1 MDQSRDVRVGS
12 FVLGS
17 RQGADHADT
26 ATVGAAS
33 ASSHAGVQPCKEAN
47 PMTTK
52 LGPPVRIFQTSGKD
66 SQTTEKGTNG
76 VRSDEQWVS
85 AGAGR

>member
-1 MDQSRDVRVGS
+1 M
-12 FVLGS
+12 LGS
-17 RQGADHADT
+17 PQGCGPRCT
-26 ATVGAAS
+26 ATVGATS
-33 ASSHAGVQPCKEAN
+33 PSSHAGVQPCKEAN

-76 VRSDEQWVS
+76 VRGDEQWVS